1 MKRLLLLVLGIS
13 LSVGYGISQTAEVG
27 EYTPIFSE
35 NNVVFSIAEGT
46 YTESNKTHVRYFL
59 KYENYSNFSVEI
71 SFQKE
76 LHYGDDCYGCNE
88 GEENKYSLVI
98 PANSTFEFNE
108 ENRSKAFYIF
118 VKDENGWI
126 KRKLTDFQIK
136 NIKIEE
142 L

>member
-1 MKRLLLLVLGIS
+1 MKRLLLVLGLS

-27 EYTPIFSE
+27 EYTPLLTE

-46 YTESNKTHVRYFL
+46 YTESSKKHVRYFL
-59 KYENYSNFSVEI
+59 KYENYSNFPVEI

-76 LHYGDDCYGCNE
+76 LHYGDDCYGCSE
-88 GEENKYSLVI
+88 SDENITSLVI
-98 PANSTFEFNE
+98 PANSTLEFNE
-108 ENRSKAFYIF
+108 DNRSKTFYIF
-118 VKDENGWI
+118 VKDEEGWI

-136 NIKIEE
+136 NIKIEQ